1 MVEII
6 DGDTGASVIHD
17 NNGNGFPTG
26 ESLQPQYKLSTQQ
39 TFLVSGPDN
48 TFMSKQQLN
57 LTVAVSKRP
66 VEQQGDIDT
75 S

>member
-1 MVEII
+1 MVELV
-6 DGDTGASVIHD
+6 DGDTGASVIYD

-26 ESLQPQYKLSTQQ
+26 ESLQPQYKLSSQQ
-39 TFLVSGPDN
+39 TFLISGPDN
-48 TFMSKQQLN
+48 TFISKQQLN

-66 VEQQGDIDT
+66 VEQLVDIDT